1 MIKEIMQD
9 AGSRMEKTIDSLRQ
23 SLSKIR
29 TGRAH
34 PSLLDHLTVSYY
46 GSEMPIS
53 QVANIGV
60 EDARTLT
67 ITPWEKQMV
76 QAIEKSI
83 LKSDLGLNPATAGT
97 VIRIPMP
104 PLTQETRRE
113 LVKVVRHEGEATK
126 VAIRNIR
133 RDANSD
139 FKDVIT
145 SYSIHYTKLY
155 DIDRVDVE
163 QVVLHQSHD
172 VLEGRQVGGQYAVAI
187 HAPQFPGDAPRL
199 ANDFHVITSYSIHY
213 TKLYDG
219 VKGSLCQS
227 ASGPGGTTSVCPAN
241 TNRGAAVPRRA
252 QRLSTSPKRN
262 DSRLKPMA
270 RNRRNNFV

>member
-1 MIKEIMQD
+1 MIKEITRD

-34 PSLLDHLTVSYY
+34 PSLLDHLKVDYY

-67 ITPWEKQMV
+67 VTPWEKQMV

-83 LKSDLGLNPATAGT
+83 LKSDLGLNPATSGT

-104 PLTQETRRE
+104 PLTEETRRE
-113 LVKVVRHEGEATK
+113 LVKVVRHEGEAAK

-139 FKDVIT
+139 FKELLKEKEISEDEER
-145 SYSIHYTKLY
+145 K
-155 DIDRVDVE
+155 
-163 QVVLHQSHD
+163 
-172 VLEGRQVGGQYAVAI
+172 
-187 HAPQFPGDAPRL
+187 
-199 ANDFHVITSYSIHY
+199 
-213 TKLYDG
+213 
-219 VKGSLCQS
+219 
-227 ASGPGGTTSVCPAN
+227 
-241 TNRGAAVPRRA
+241 AAEEI
-252 QRLSTSPKRN
+252 QRLTDRYVGEVDNVLAGKETE
-262 DSRLKPMA
+262 LMEI
-270 RNRRNNFV
+270 